1 MTELAELDERVNRL
15 TLEVVDIRGIATKAE
30 IDAADVRA
38 GLRGHTKAL
47 EALRK
52 TQLEQGRDIVDLR
65 SEMRR
70 GFARIDERFA
80 RIDERF
86 ARIDE
91 RFAGIDGRLDGM
103 DKRFD
108 GMDERFARLEGEM
121 KEGFATVGVELA
133 KISTLLRVAIKQ
145 PGQPVES

>member
-47 EALRK
+47 EDLRK

-80 RIDERF
+80 GM
-86 ARIDE
+86 DE

-133 KISTLLRVAIKQ
+133 KISTLLRVAIRQ